1 MSSVVLHVLSIGNNV
16 ISVSFVWNTLIID
29 LDEFIGCS
37 WLLLQLISLLHFFL
51 VFFALF
57 LLDLLD
63 FFDFVFKH
71 SLSSL
76 LKKLTIGLIWL
87 TLLTLCQL
95 KWIASFWDIIR
106 IILVVVINL
115 NIL

>member
-63 FFDFVFKH
+63 FFDFVFKL
-71 SLSSL
+71 SISSL
-76 LKKLTIGLIWL
+76 LDQLAISLIWL
-87 TLLTLCQL
+87 TLLTLSQF
-95 KWIASFWDIIR
+95 KWVASFWDILR
-106 IILVVVINL
+106 IIIVVEINL